1 MKVAELARAG
11 GVTAETVRHYTR
23 QGLITARRDPVNNYQ
38 RFDEQALVRLKFI
51 SQARQLGFSLADI
64 KQILEQADQHDS
76 PCPLVRDL
84 LRQHLPRVRERIR
97 ELEALAERME
107 HALDCWQDLPDQE
120 HLNLAVLR
128 EQSGAGQDRG
138 PRVRQLTDAPLGHAV

>member
-84 LRQHLPRVRERIR
+84 LRQHLPRVRDRIR
-97 ELEALAERME
+97 ELEAWQGAWSMRWIAGRTCRM
-107 HALDCWQDLPDQE
+107 ACRTATVC
-120 HLNLAVLR
+120 AV
-128 EQSGAGQDRG
+128 
-138 PRVRQLTDAPLGHAV
+138 

>member
-97 ELEALAERME
+97 ELESLAERME
-107 HALDCWQDLPDQE
+107 HALDCWQDLPDGVPDGNSVCCLIEGFPQDVPDT
-120 HLNLAVLR
+120 ASTSKR
-128 EQSGAGQDRG
+128 RGGGQS
-138 PRVRQLTDAPLGHAV
+138 

>member
-64 KQILEQADQHDS
+64 KQILQQADQHDS
-76 PCPLVRDL
+76 PCPMVRDL
-84 LRQHLPRVRERIR
+84 LKEHLPRVRERIR
-97 ELEALAERME
+97 ELEALAERMQ
-107 HALDCWQDLPDQE
+107 HAMESWQDMPDGVPDGNSVCCLIE
-120 HLNLAVLR
+120 G
-128 EQSGAGQDRG
+128 QSFPPPSEESGTYTPDTGR
-138 PRVRQLTDAPLGHAV
+138 TS

>member
-64 KQILEQADQHDS
+64 KQILQQADQHDS
-76 PCPLVRDL
+76 PCPMVRDL
-84 LRQHLPRVRERIR
+84 LKEHLPRVRERIR

-107 HALDCWQDLPDQE
+107 HAMESWQDMPDGVPDGNSVCCLIE
-120 HLNLAVLR
+120 G
-128 EQSGAGQDRG
+128 QSFPPPSEENGTYTPDTGR
-138 PRVRQLTDAPLGHAV
+138 TS

>member
-23 QGLITARRDPVNNYQ
+23 QGLITAQRDPDNNYQ
-38 RFDEQALVRLKFI
+38 RFDQHALTRLKFI

-64 KQILEQADQHDS
+64 SQILEQADHQDS

-84 LRQHLPRVRERIR
+84 LKQHLPRVRERIR
-97 ELEALAERME
+97 ELEALSERME
-107 HALDCWQDLPDQE
+107 LALDSWQKMPDGVPDGNSVCCLIEGLPQE
-120 HLNLAVLR
+120 ALSDISTTEH
-128 EQSGAGQDRG
+128 SDGS
-138 PRVRQLTDAPLGHAV
+138 TS

>member
-11 GVTAETVRHYTR
+11 GVTAETVRYYSR
-23 QGLITARRDPVNNYQ
+23 QGLITAQRDPDNNYQ
-38 RFDEQALVRLKFI
+38 RFDHRALTRLKFI

-64 KQILEQADQHDS
+64 RQILDQADHDDS

-84 LRQHLPRVRERIR
+84 LKQHLPKIRERIR

-107 HALDCWQDLPDQE
+107 GALESWQHLPDGVPDGNSVCCLIEGLPQE
-120 HLNLAVLR
+120 PTNDTLHNEHFDGR
-128 EQSGAGQDRG
+128 TS
-138 PRVRQLTDAPLGHAV
+138 

>member
-23 QGLITARRDPVNNYQ
+23 QGLLTARRDPINNYQ

-64 KQILEQADQHDS
+64 KQILLQADQHDS
-76 PCPLVRDL
+76 PCPMVRDL
-84 LRQHLPRVRERIR
+84 LKEHLPRVRERIR

-107 HALDCWQDLPDQE
+107 HAMQSWKDLPDGVPDGNSVCYLIEGFPQ
-120 HLNLAVLR
+120 
-128 EQSGAGQDRG
+128 
-138 PRVRQLTDAPLGHAV
+138 DAPDTTSERRDGGLS